1 MNFTLS
7 CGVGAGSS
15 LIVHYI
21 LKLVISTKATTV
33 NTTVGVDI
41 CVFLFGLVIGR
52 LFFTIYGHTAD
63 IILHCYCIDVK
74 KHNVAKHARPKLNNF
89 IESVPTQDTQE
100 SEVELN
106 PASKI

>member
-21 LKLVISTKATTV
+21 LKLVIATQKLN
-33 NTTVGVDI
+33 NTTIGVDI

-74 KHNVAKHARPKLNNF
+74 KHNVAKGARPKLNNF

>member
-21 LKLVISTKATTV
+21 LKLVIATQKLN
-33 NTTVGVDI
+33 NTTIGVDI

-74 KHNVAKHARPKLNNF
+74 KHNVAKGARPKLNNF
-89 IESVPTQDTQE
+89 IESVPTQDTQG

>member
-15 LIVHYI
+15 VIVHYI
-21 LKLVISTKATTV
+21 LKLVMSTQETTI
-33 NTTVGVDI
+33 NTTIGVDI
-41 CVFLFGLVIGR
+41 CVFLFGWVIGR

-63 IILHCYCIDVK
+63 IILHCYCIDIK
-74 KHNVAKHARPKLNNF
+74 KNNVAKGARPKLNNF
-89 IESVPTQDTQE
+89 IESVPKQDRQE

-106 PASKI
+106 TESKI

>member
-21 LKLVISTKATTV
+21 LKLVIATQKLN
-33 NTTVGVDI
+33 NTTIGVDI

-74 KHNVAKHARPKLNNF
+74 KHNVAKGARPKLNNF

-100 SEVELN
+100 GEVELN